1 MKKYIIVSLSL
12 LISVLFLCSCKISKD
27 DIPFKKPVSKSSTFS
42 IQFIDV
48 GQGDSALVECDG
60 RYMLIDGGDKLHG
73 DKIYS
78 VLEENEIQHLD
89 ILVMSHLHED
99 HIGGLIKALTYASN
113 IDLTLSNSD
122 YRENN
127 IFKAVENQLSI
138 NGTKITVPHIGEKYK
153 LGSASIEVI
162 DVSSQ
167 NENDSLV
174 ILITYG
180 KTRFLF
186 TGDIEENAQKRITKK
201 YINSED
207 EPFKIDL
214 LKMPHHGSYENTLY
228 PFLRTFMADYIIISS
243 GNQYGHPSEKTLDL
257 LNNPKSDYKPK
268 VYRTDKNGDI
278 IVKSNGKSL
287 SIETSQ

>member
-167 NENDSLV
+167 NRS
-174 ILITYG
+174 
-180 KTRFLF
+180 
-186 TGDIEENAQKRITKK
+186 EER
-201 YINSED
+201 
-207 EPFKIDL
+207 L
-214 LKMPHHGSYENTLY
+214 
-228 PFLRTFMADYIIISS
+228 
-243 GNQYGHPSEKTLDL
+243 
-257 LNNPKSDYKPK
+257 
-268 VYRTDKNGDI
+268 
-278 IVKSNGKSL
+278 
-287 SIETSQ
+287 